1 MLRTRQKYTVLDL
14 FCGAGGL
21 SLGLEMAG
29 FETVAG
35 VDFDENAIE
44 TFRANHPNA
53 VGLHADVCDVKGAD
67 ILAKCGLKEIDVVA
81 GGPSCQ
87 GFSTHG
93 KRIESDPRN
102 FLFKEYIRI
111 VTELRPKFIIME
123 NVKGLLTY
131 SGGYFKELIES
142 SFSEA
147 GYRVESRILCA
158 ADYGVPQLRH
168 RILFL
173 GTRLDVPLTFPQ
185 PTHFQADDLSAR
197 ANPYVTVED
206 ALSDLP
212 EDAPERLSGKTC
224 TYKHDPKN
232 AYQEYCRK
240 GMRSSEISLHH
251 FRPLSEYS
259 YKIISNLKEG
269 QGIRDLP
276 EQLLPPRFKRM
287 RRISTGELRKDCTT
301 LYHRI
306 SWSEPSYTITCNFK
320 NVASGPFAHPTKN
333 RGITP
338 REALRLMSFPD
349 SYRFCGSKIPMQ
361 IGNAVPPLMAK
372 AIGHAV
378 MDSMRRARNPA
389 RKTKAAK
396 CQNISSP
403 LVSGRR

>member
-1 MLRTRQKYTVLDL
+1 MSRSNSKFTVLDL

-35 VDFDENAIE
+35 VDFDPNAIE
-44 TFRANHPNA
+44 TFRRNHPNA
-53 VGLHADVCDVKGAD
+53 VGLHTDVRNVKGSD
-67 ILAKCGLKEIDVVA
+67 ILEKCGLKEIDVVA

-93 KRIESDPRN
+93 NRIESDPRN

-111 VTELRPKFIIME
+111 VKELRPKFIIME

-142 SFSEA
+142 SFREV

-173 GTRLDVPLTFPQ
+173 GTRLDVPLAFPQ
-185 PTHFQADDLSAR
+185 PTHFDSDELLAS
-197 ANPYVTVED
+197 ANPYVTVRD

-212 EDAPERLSGKTC
+212 QDPPAKEKGVNAQYKTEPQN
-224 TYKHDPKN
+224 D
-232 AYQEYCRK
+232 YQRYCRK
-240 GMRSSEISLHH
+240 GMRSSDLPLH
-251 FRPLSEYS
+251 FTRPLSEYS

-269 QGIRDLP
+269 EGIRDLP
-276 EQLLPPRFKRM
+276 HHLLPARFKKM

-306 SWSEPSYTITCNFK
+306 SWERPSYTITCNFK
-320 NVASGPFAHPTKN
+320 NVASGPFAHPTRN

-349 SYRFCGSKIPMQ
+349 TYEFCGSKIPMQ
-361 IGNAVPPLMAK
+361 IGNAVPPLMGK
-372 AIGHAV
+372 AIGLAV
-378 MDSMRRARNPA
+378 SDSLKKASSQS
-389 RKTKAAK
+389 RKTKAA
-396 CQNISSP
+396 
-403 LVSGRR
+403 